1 MHVDVERELLRC
13 QDGQQDLILPAT
25 LVILQDGQQDLFLPA
40 TLVTRS
46 QDLTARKGRRERV
59 GPAMMANATARTSPN
74 SWQK

>member
-1 MHVDVERELLRC
+1 MERELLRC
-13 QDGQQDLILPAT
+13 QAGQKDLLLPIT

-46 QDLTARKGRRERV
+46 QDLTARKSGRERV
-59 GPAMMANATARTSPN
+59 GTAMMANATARTSPN